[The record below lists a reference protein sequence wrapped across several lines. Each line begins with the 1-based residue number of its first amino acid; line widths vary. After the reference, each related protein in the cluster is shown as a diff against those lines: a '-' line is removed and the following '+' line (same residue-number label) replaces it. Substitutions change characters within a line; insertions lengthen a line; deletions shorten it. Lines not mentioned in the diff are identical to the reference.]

1 MGGLVRGGD
10 GLVLNKYRHLADPYL
25 TPMAKRMSSVHPD
38 ILSWIAFAFAILAG
52 VSFWAAGRYGYH
64 LLLLAFLAILL
75 NALFDALDGW
85 VARLT
90 NVASKRGDFL
100 DHVLDRY
107 ADAFIIGGIVLSAY
121 SHFTVGLLALLGVIF
136 TSYMGTQS
144 QALGLDRNYGGLMG
158 RADRLVYLLL
168 ATLVQWAFVLVY
180 DRAHLFTLD
189 VGGGYPVTVL
199 ELLLIWIALAGHIT
213 AVQRGVVSWRAL
225 SEQMVHEG
233 NGKEGPKGG
242 PGPDGVTVEVAE
254 EVPRN
259 EGEGDP
265 DKATEGDADDGPEG
279 DADDGPGGVEDT
291 PKTPPD

>member
-25 TPMAKRMSSVHPD
+25 TPMAKRLSSVHPD
-38 ILSWIAFAFAILAG
+38 IISWIAFAFAVLAG
-52 VSFWAAGRYGYH
+52 ASFWAAGRYGYH
-64 LLLLAFLAILL
+64 LLLLAFLAMLL

-90 NVASKRGDFL
+90 KVASKRGDFL

-121 SHFTVGLLALLGVIF
+121 AHFTVGLLALLGVIF

-168 ATLVQWAFVLVY
+168 ATLVQWAFILVY
-180 DRAHLFTLD
+180 DRAHVFTLD
-189 VGGGYPVTVL
+189 VGGGYPVTIL
-199 ELLLIWIALAGHIT
+199 ELLLIWIAIAGHIT
-213 AVQRGVVSWRAL
+213 AVQRGVASWRDL
-225 SEQMVHEG
+225 TEQMG
-233 NGKEGPKGG
+233 RDGKIEAGAKAS
-242 PGPDGVTVEVAE
+242 PDADAVTVEVSDEAPPE
-254 EVPRN
+254 
-259 EGEGDP
+259 EGDRDP
-265 DKATEGDADDGPEG
+265 DGASEEGPEEGPEG
-279 DADDGPGGVEDT
+279 LADASE
-291 PKTPPD
+291 KPPE